1 MLQKEK
7 YMDTEKKCMMKKFR
21 ITSFHVCEIWRSKS
35 ATCILAEFLKKK
47 NCAFGRGEFSLS
59 VNLSAVA
66 VHKCVYLIFSA
77 PSQLH

>member
-47 NCAFGRGEFSLS
+47 I
-59 VNLSAVA
+59 
-66 VHKCVYLIFSA
+66 VHLEEENSVYLSISLQWLFISV
-77 PSQLH
+77 SI